1 MEELITR
8 AKNGNKQAFS
18 DLFFAISDDLYKIAK
33 TRISNEDD
41 IDDAIQETMIEVYKS
56 VHKLKDN
63 KKFKKW
69 VIKVLINKCN
79 RIYRRKYKNDILVDD
94 YSFIDTNI
102 NNITELENNI
112 NFYDLIKS
120 LKYEERIISTL
131 YYMEDYSVKEI
142 KSILKMNENT
152 INTHLHRARQKI
164 KNKYYG
170 RNFNE

>member
-18 DLFFAISDDLYKIAK
+18 DLFFAINDDLYKIAK

-63 KKFKKW
+63 EKFKKW
-69 VIKVLINKCN
+69 VIKILINKCN

-94 YSFIDTNI
+94 YSFIDLNINNI

-142 KSILKMNENT
+142 KSILRMNENT

-164 KNKYYG
+164 KNKY
-170 RNFNE
+170 